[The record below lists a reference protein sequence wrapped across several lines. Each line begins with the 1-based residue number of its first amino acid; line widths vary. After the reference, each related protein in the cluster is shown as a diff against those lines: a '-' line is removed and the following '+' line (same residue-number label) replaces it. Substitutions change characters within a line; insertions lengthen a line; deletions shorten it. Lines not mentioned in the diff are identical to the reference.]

1 VPDLFN
7 VIGGGPLVGLVIVV
21 ILGLLV
27 AYATT
32 RYKVAKPNEALII
45 SGRRGSEVRDERG
58 QVLDGA
64 RADRGVKVVVG
75 GGILVFPL
83 LNRVGV
89 LKLTAR
95 QIIAQVPDA
104 VTSQGIKVNVQ
115 GVATFKIGRDV
126 ESIRNAAERFL
137 EAKDE
142 QIDSIVKNVLE
153 GSLRAIVGTLTI
165 EELIMDRQKLLQQV
179 QDSAKGDLATSGLQ
193 IDAFTIQS
201 ITDES
206 GYVDLLGKQKL
217 AVVERDARMA
227 QATADQEAAVR
238 EAEAEQIKINAA
250 RDVSLRKA
258 ETEMQTQA
266 AQARAA
272 QAGPLAQAEAQ
283 QEVVRKQT
291 ELADLEAARTQKEL
305 LTSTVRP
312 AEAEAE
318 ALVRRAEGQKGAR
331 IAQAQAEAEQVK
343 LAGGAEA
350 AISVIKGEAQAKV
363 ILVNAQAEAE
373 KTKLEGNAEA
383 GITFTKGE
391 AEAKALT
398 LRADAYKQFNEA
410 AVIQTV
416 LSLLPE
422 IVRAAAEPMSN
433 IDSLT
438 VLSSDGATEVVRN
451 ATRTVAEAGTTVKGL
466 TGIDIPALISGAIG
480 NAPWAPG
487 GTGPRSGGGGSS
499 GGGTSGG
506 GGRPKRPAGRGPA
519 AGPSATTPAG
529 AASTPAVASA
539 SEARAAL
546 DRAEEA
552 FAQAGQRIG
561 HHDGGST
568 AAPSPAATPST
579 SAPEPPA
586 PPTGAEATAKAAE
599 AVVAAQA
606 SALGAEASTMEAAA
620 ATNPIVAEARTA
632 AETEARTAATS
643 AGEMTMSEA
652 AQHLASA
659 LRAVPGVDRYGALR
673 LADLER
679 SGPGPLR
686 TLWHAAAGELENRYG
701 NVTITEF
708 LDRARGHSSGGG
720 ATPTH

>member
-1 VPDLFN
+1 MPEIFN
-7 VIGGGPLVGLVIVV
+7 VIGGGPLVGLVIVA

-45 SGRRGSEVRDERG
+45 SGRRGSAVRDERG
-58 QVLDGA
+58 QVLDAA
-64 RADRGVKVVVG
+64 RADKGVRVVVG

-83 LNRVGV
+83 VNRVGT

-137 EAKDE
+137 EARDE

-238 EAEAEQIKINAA
+238 EAEAEQVKINAA
-250 RDVSLRKA
+250 RDVSLRRA
-258 ETEMQTQA
+258 ETETQTQA
-266 AQARAA
+266 AEARAA

-291 ELADLEAARTQKEL
+291 ELAELEAARKQKEL

-318 ALVRRAEGQKGAR
+318 AVIRRAEGQKGAR

-363 ILVNAQAEAE
+363 VLVNAQAEAE

-391 AEAKALT
+391 AEAKALA

-416 LSLLPE
+416 LSMLPE

-433 IDSLT
+433 IDTLT
-438 VLSSDGATEVVRN
+438 VLSSDGASEVVRN
-451 ATRTVAEAGTTVKGL
+451 GTRTVVEAGTAVKGL
-466 TGIDIPALISGAIG
+466 TGIDIPGLISSAIG
-480 NAPWAPG
+480 SSPWAAGAAGQKPG
-487 GTGPRSGGGGSS
+487 GTGGTPRGGGG
-499 GGGTSGG
+499 GGGAGS
-506 GGRPKRPAGRGPA
+506 RPKGPSGRGPA
-519 AGPSATTPAG
+519 AASPAG
-529 AASTPAVASA
+529 AGRATAGTVVSSA
-539 SEARAAL
+539 AEARAAL
-546 DRAEEA
+546 DRAEET
-552 FAQAGQRIG
+552 FARAGERIG
-561 HHDGGST
+561 HRDT
-568 AAPSPAATPST
+568 PPPAAPTG
-579 SAPEPPA
+579 APEQAGTPGA
-586 PPTGAEATAKAAE
+586 TGEAEATAE
-599 AVVAAQA
+599 AV
-606 SALGAEASTMEAAA
+606 SLGAQAAA
-620 ATNPIVAEARTA
+620 AEVASAVAPVVPEVQATAEAKAREA
-632 AETEARTAATS
+632 AVA

-652 AQHLASA
+652 AQRLASA
-659 LRAVPGVDRYGALR
+659 LQAVPGVDRYGALR
-673 LADLER
+673 LMDLER

-686 TLWHAAAGELENRYG
+686 TLWHAAAGELETRYG
-701 NVTITEF
+701 DVTIQEF
-708 LDRARGHSSGGG
+708 LDRARGRSSGGG
-720 ATPTH
+720 AAPTH